1 MIKVCFIGA
10 CGHSFQAYHYLKT
23 REDIE
28 FCGYAKGSEH
38 EKFSCPFDNSI
49 KLFEDYSKMLD
60 ETKPDLAVVSPV
72 FGLTGKII
80 IECAK
85 RKINVFAEKPIAAT
99 LEELERVKT
108 AVSDNKIRFSAM
120 HYLRFDPAFYTGAKI
135 VHEGKIGEIK
145 MITAQKSY
153 RYGVRP
159 EWYKDKKLYVGTI
172 AWVGIHAVDWI
183 SYFSG
188 KKFISASSKTI
199 GENPEMAAICSF
211 ELEGGIIASAN
222 IDYYRP
228 NNIKTHGDDRVRC
241 VGTKGILEVRDGKI
255 YLMNQDGESE
265 ITPSTAPEPLEEFLS
280 GKDIIPPEEIF
291 HITEVALKAQ
301 LNAK

>member
-10 CGHSFQAYHYLKT
+10 CGHSFQAYNYLKT
-23 REDIE
+23 RGDVD
-28 FCGYAKGSEH
+28 FCGFATGSLH
-38 EKFSCPFDNSI
+38 EAQKSAFDNSI
-49 KLFEDYSKMLD
+49 PFFESYQKMLD

-85 RKINVFAEKPIAAT
+85 RKIDVFAEKPIAAT
-99 LEELERVKT
+99 LDELEEVKT
-108 AVSDNKIRFSAM
+108 AVKDNNIRFCAM
-120 HYLRFDPAFYTGAKI
+120 HYLRFDPAFYHGAKL
-135 VHEGKIGEIK
+135 VHEGKIGEVK

-172 AWVGIHAVDWI
+172 AWVGIHAIDWI
-183 SYFSG
+183 AHFTG
-188 KKFISASSKTI
+188 KKFISASSGCV
-199 GENPEMAAICSF
+199 GENPEMAAICNF
-211 ELEGGIIASAN
+211 ELEDGIIASAN

-228 NNIKTHGDDRVRC
+228 NNIQTHGDDRVRC

-255 YLMNQDGESE
+255 LLMNQDGEAE
-265 ITPSTAPEPLEEFLS
+265 ITPDKAPELLEEFLS
-280 GKDIIPPEEIF
+280 GKEIIPTEEIF
-291 HITEVALKAQ
+291 HITEFALRAQ
-301 LNAK
+301 LDA

>member
-1 MIKVCFIGA
+1 MIRVCFIGS

-28 FCGYAKGSEH
+28 FCGYARGSEH
-38 EKFSCPFDNSI
+38 ENLSCPFDKSI
-49 KLFEDYSKMLD
+49 KAFEDYSEMLD
-60 ETKPDLAVVSPV
+60 EINPDLAIVSPV

-80 IECAK
+80 IECAD
-85 RKINVFAEKPIAAT
+85 RKIDVFAEKPTAAT
-99 LEELERVKT
+99 LEELQRVKT
-108 AVSDNKIRFSAM
+108 AVIDNKIRFSAM
-120 HYLRFDPAFYTGAKI
+120 HYLRFDPAFYEGAKL

-159 EWYKDKKLYVGTI
+159 EWYKNKELYVGTI
-172 AWVGIHAVDWI
+172 AWVGIHAIDWI

-188 KKFISASSKTI
+188 KKFISASSKCV
-199 GENPEMAAICSF
+199 GENPEMAAICNF

-255 YLMNQDGESE
+255 YLMNQDGEAE
-265 ITPSTAPEPLEEFLS
+265 LIPEKAPELLEEFLS
-280 GKDIIPPEEIF
+280 EKEIISAEEIF
-291 HITEVALKAQ
+291 HITETALKAQ
-301 LNAK
+301 LDA